1 MIERDLPPEPAEAD
15 ESRRDD
21 VEDDPQA
28 IPAEQ
33 TAEGL
38 DDVSIGGE
46 GQDDAP
52 GGGARRS

>member
-1 MIERDLPPEPAEAD
+1 MSERDRPPEPVEAE
-15 ESRRDD
+15 EPPHE
-21 VEDDPQA
+21 VEEDPQA